1 MSARIEALH
10 RPART
15 EKSAVNGM
23 LFRNLAIVFL
33 VGVLGAVAFAFLGV
47 ANRTILPEA
56 FEWATAAAVGMLC
69 GFSSRRALRQRTG
82 VLRFMASMG
91 ALIVGLIFMGWV
103 SGGDAG
109 MVLRER
115 VREMP
120 DWNALFQLGL
130 GATSAALALSAWQRN
145 GARARTLPPAPVPAS
160 GPAPERRSAPR
171 TPPSAVVPASTS
183 LITES
188 VRIWRTTW
196 SQVRATVANLA
207 QSLGGLRHAR
217 LTGRSR
223 FHLPTWHLPGVF
235 VRSRP
240 ATHAHRVHLIGAEEH
255 RCPYCLDLV
264 ERHDARGVVVCKVCH
279 TRHHADCWA
288 VAGTCQVPH
297 YNR

>member
-1 MSARIEALH
+1 MSARMEALH
-10 RPART
+10 TPART
-15 EKSAVNGM
+15 EKPAVNSM

-33 VGVLGAVAFAFLGV
+33 VGTLGAVAFAFLGL

-56 FEWATAAAVGMLC
+56 FEWATAAAVGVLC

-82 VLRFMASMG
+82 VLRIMASLG

-115 VREMP
+115 GGEMP
-120 DWNALFQLGL
+120 NWNALFQLGL
-130 GATSAALALSAWQRN
+130 GATSAVLALRAWKRN
-145 GARARTLPPAPVPAS
+145 GARAQTVPPVPVPAS
-160 GPAPERRSAPR
+160 SPASARRSAQR
-171 TPPSAVVPASTS
+171 TSSAEVIPASRS

-188 VRIWRTTW
+188 VRIWQTTW
-196 SQVRATVANLA
+196 GRARATVANLA
-207 QSLGGLRHAR
+207 QRVGGLRHAR
-217 LTGRSR
+217 LTDRSR
-223 FHLPTWHLPGVF
+223 FHLPAWHLPGRL
-235 VRSRP
+235 VRSHPVR
-240 ATHAHRVHLIGAEEH
+240 HAHRVRLIGAEEH
-255 RCPYCLDLV
+255 RCPYCLDVV